1 MQPVISSLVSVT
13 AAVANNLPHIF
24 TPPVVLVRKID
35 VVARMFPS
43 KVGPPRVAELP
54 TCQKTLHGLPLLAIT
69 TLPPVVVSVD
79 AIWKIQ
85 TAAELPWASR
95 VRVPD
100 DIVKV
105 PAEDL

>member
-1 MQPVISSLVSVT
+1 VQPVISSLLSVT
-13 AAVANNLPHIF
+13 AVVANNLPHIV
-24 TPPVVLVRKID
+24 TPVGLVRKID
-35 VVARMFPS
+35 VVARMFPAKS
-43 KVGPPRVAELP
+43 GSPRVAELP